1 MNEWFRTHQ
10 AHDAVCART
19 RLARGFY
26 SGRWSSDSDSS
37 VEEEGSTIHVDKM
50 RNRLYHFLRYFP
62 NIDVI
67 REQNYDKRK
76 IDICNNFG
84 KIKKKL

>member
-1 MNEWFRTHQ
+1 M
-10 AHDAVCART
+10 
-19 RLARGFY
+19 
-26 SGRWSSDSDSS
+26 
-37 VEEEGSTIHVDKM
+37 DKM

-67 REQNYDKRK
+67 REQNYDKRE

-84 KIKKKL
+84 KIKKKLFIKLFFSFKKNINWETICYFFKNIYDEIY